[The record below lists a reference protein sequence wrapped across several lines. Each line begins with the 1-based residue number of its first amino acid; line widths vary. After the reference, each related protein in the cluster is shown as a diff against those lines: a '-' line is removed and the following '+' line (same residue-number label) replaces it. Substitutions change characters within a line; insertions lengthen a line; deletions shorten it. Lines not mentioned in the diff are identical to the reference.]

1 MFGSILAST
10 TSITVTEYIVCSLI
24 SVVLGTVVA
33 LIHCFRNTYSKN
45 LILSLVV
52 IPMVVQSIVML
63 VNGNVGTAV
72 AVLGAFSLVRF
83 RSQPGNAREITS
95 IFTVM
100 SVGLAMSRGYVGVAA
115 ALVVLVGVVSIV
127 LTLLRFG
134 DSTNG
139 MKELR
144 ITIPENIDFEGIFD
158 EIFEKYT
165 SKCEMKRVKST
176 NMGSLFELTYSIC
189 EKKGISEK
197 AFIDDLRCRNGN
209 LNISI
214 GRAVTPRD
222 EL

>member
-1 MFGSILAST
+1 MFGSILSST
-10 TSITVTEYIVCSLI
+10 TSITAGEFIICSLI
-24 SVVLGTVVA
+24 SLCLGVLTA
-33 LIHCFRNTYSKN
+33 LIHSFKNTCSKN

-52 IPMVVQSIVML
+52 IPVVVQSIVML

-95 IFTVM
+95 IFLAM
-100 SVGLAMSRGYVGVAA
+100 SAGLAMSRGYVGVAA
-115 ALVVLVGVVSIV
+115 ALVIIIGVVTVI
-127 LTLLRFG
+127 LNLLKFV

-144 ITIPENIDFEGIFD
+144 ITIPENIDYQGIFD

-165 SKCEMKRVKST
+165 NKCELTRVKST
-176 NMGSLFELTYSIC
+176 NMGSLFELTYVLS

-197 AFIDDLRCRNGN
+197 EFIDALRCRNGN

-214 GRAVTPRD
+214 GRTVTPKD

>member
-1 MFGSILAST
+1 MFGSILSST
-10 TSITVTEYIVCSLI
+10 TSITATEFIVCSLI
-24 SVVLGTVVA
+24 SLCLGALTA
-33 LIHCFRNTYSKN
+33 LIHCFKNTYSKN
-45 LILSLVV
+45 LLLSLVV
-52 IPMVVQSIVML
+52 IPVVVQSIVML

-95 IFTVM
+95 IFLAMTA
-100 SVGLAMSRGYVGVAA
+100 GLAMSRGYVGVAV
-115 ALVVLVGVVSIV
+115 ALVVIVGVVTVILNLLTFVDSSI
-127 LTLLRFG
+127 
-134 DSTNG
+134 G
-139 MKELR
+139 MKELK
-144 ITIPENIDFEGIFD
+144 ITIPENIDYQGIFD

-165 SKCEMKRVKST
+165 TKCELMRVKST
-176 NMGSLFELTYSIC
+176 NMGSLFELSYLIS